1 MTFTGEVH
9 PLAAR
14 WPMLPDDEIAALAD
28 SIAAEGLL
36 RPLVVDVHGRLLDG
50 RNRLAACTQAAV
62 DPVFVKHDATN
73 EDDIRAFINAENA
86 HRRNVSTGQK
96 AMAVAEQL
104 AAEGKRVNGRWKRAT
119 VIDNRQVPEGESAT
133 SWVQAMA
140 RAGLVIDHLP
150 GLTDQIISGEVA
162 LSDAADRAAK
172 KRDEIKEAA
181 EKEELEAEQLAELR
195 KRKPDVAAL
204 VDAGE
209 LTLADGIATV
219 AAQLE
224 AEAKEKRD
232 HADMIAKFSS
242 DLAVSISCIAPLSGA
257 AERREQVAE
266 LNLREIPAVPIT
278 ESLVLEAIASLHFIL
293 DTHYRESAGAA

>member
-14 WPMLPDDEIAALAD
+14 WPMLPDDELAALAD

-36 RPLVVDVHGRLLDG
+36 TPLVVDVHGRLLDG

-62 DPVFVKHDATN
+62 DPVFVEHDATN
-73 EDDIRAFINAENA
+73 EDDIRAFINAQNA

-104 AAEGKRVNGRWKRAT
+104 AAEGKRANGRWKRST
-119 VIDNRQVPEGESAT
+119 VIDESPLAEDDSAAWIKCMT
-133 SWVQAMA
+133 

-150 GLTDQIISGEVA
+150 ELADQVISGEVA

-172 KRDEIKEAA
+172 KRDEIKEQS
-181 EKEELEAEQLAELR
+181 EKKKREAEQLAELR
-195 KRKPDVAAL
+195 KRKPEVAAL
-204 VDAGE
+204 VDAGA

-219 AAQLE
+219 AAELE
-224 AEAKEKRD
+224 AEEKERRD
-232 HADMIAKFSS
+232 HAEMIAKFSS
-242 DLAVSISCIAPLSGA
+242 DLAVSISCIAPLAGA
-257 AERREQVAE
+257 KERREQVAE

-278 ESLVLEAIASLHFIL
+278 ESLLLEAIASLHFIL

>member
-14 WPMLPDDEIAALAD
+14 WPMLPDDELAALAD

-36 RPLVVDVHGRLLDG
+36 TPLVVDVHGRLLDG
-50 RNRLAACTQAAV
+50 RNRLAACTQVAV
-62 DPVFVKHDATN
+62 DPVFVEHDATN
-73 EDDIRAFINAENA
+73 EADIRAFINAQNA

-104 AAEGKRVNGRWKRAT
+104 ATEGKRANGRWR
-119 VIDNRQVPEGESAT
+119 RESLGNT
-133 SWVQAMA
+133 ESRDTDQRTWLDAM
-140 RAGLVIDHLP
+140 RLAGLVIDQLP
-150 GLTDQIISGEVA
+150 ELADQVISGEVA

-172 KRDEIKEAA
+172 KRDEIKDQA
-181 EKEELEAEQLAELR
+181 EKKKREAEQLAELR
-195 KRKPDVAAL
+195 KRKPEVAAL

-219 AAQLE
+219 AAELE
-224 AEAKEKRD
+224 AEEKERRD

-257 AERREQVAE
+257 KERREQVAE